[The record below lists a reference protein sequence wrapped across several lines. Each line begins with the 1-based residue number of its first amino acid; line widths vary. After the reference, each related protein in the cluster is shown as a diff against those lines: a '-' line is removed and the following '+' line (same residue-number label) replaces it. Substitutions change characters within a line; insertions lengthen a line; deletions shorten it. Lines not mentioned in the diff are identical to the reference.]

1 MKTAIIKTTFWD
13 DECFEKLHLDS
24 KIVYF
29 YLMANPTR
37 TLHKIIKLN
46 PKIAQAHTG
55 LHNDQFNTAIKQ
67 LVELGLIIVKD
78 RYYILAKDFVE
89 AKKGRYTEQAIIREE
104 NELPTDIIHFFSD
117 LDENYTGTIPV
128 HIDIDNNKDK
138 DIDISKYKN
147 TFGEFENVKL
157 TEEEYNKLVEKLG
170 ENNTKIMIEELSTGI
185 ASKGYKYK
193 SHYATI
199 LSWSRMRVTKHQ
211 ERNQPKQRT
220 IA

>member
-13 DECFEKLHLDS
+13 DESFEKLHLDS
-24 KIVYF
+24 KVIYF

-55 LHNDQFNTAIKQ
+55 LHQDQFTTALQQ
-67 LVELGLIIVKD
+67 LINLGLIVIKD
-78 RYYILAKDFVE
+78 RYYILTKDFVE
-89 AKKGRYTEQAIIREE
+89 AKKGRFTEQAIAREE
-104 NELPTDIIHFFSD
+104 QEIPNDILFFFSN

-128 HIDIDNNKDK
+128 HIDKDNNKD
-138 DIDISKYKN
+138 IDNYKY
-147 TFGEFENVKL
+147 GEFENVKL

-170 ENNTKIMIEELSTGI
+170 ENNTKVMIEELSTGI

-199 LSWSRMRVTKHQ
+199 LSWSRRRVTKFQ

-220 IA
+220 IV